1 MSYVVFKKN
10 KRGLNVKECDAPLK
24 WTFAAF
30 IVDIKTRE
38 TTAMERRKIE
48 RKKKEGK
55 KKNIE
60 ETEEGVPGS
69 GSS

>member
-10 KRGLNVKECDAPLK
+10 KRGLNVKECDALLK

-55 KKNIE
+55 KK
-60 ETEEGVPGS
+60 T
-69 GSS
+69 